1 MKRSDLM
8 IVAGLGL
15 VGLVAAFWFVVLAPK
30 REEANELGTQV
41 EELQTAVSDA
51 EQLAAAAAAAEKDY
65 GRNYHRLVVLGKA
78 VPEDADT
85 SSFLIELQGIADR
98 SGVSFDSVALA
109 EDAAANTA
117 AVATPPPLTSPSDP
131 SGEAPAEGESPPPAG
146 DGETPPSA
154 ETPAT
159 GADAATP
166 AAAVPA
172 TEAQAA
178 ALPIGAVV
186 GPASL
191 PVMPYDLSFSGGF
204 FEIADFLELID
215 GLVRLDRKGVGVNG
229 RLLTVDGFSLE
240 PLDSEPSRGGADRDP
255 SLGVSLSVTT
265 YLTPAE
271 EGLVAGATPSAPPAP
286 STTPASTT
294 PAPTP

>member
-1 MKRSDLM
+1 MKRSDLTV
-8 IVAGLGL
+8 VAVLGL
-15 VGLVAAFWFVVLAPK
+15 VGLVAAFWFAVLGPK
-30 REEANELGTQV
+30 REEATELGTQV
-41 EELQTAVSDA
+41 EELETAVADA
-51 EQLAAAAAAAEKDY
+51 EQLAAAAEAAEKDY

-85 SSFLIELQGIADR
+85 SSFLVELQGIADR
-98 SGVSFDSVALA
+98 SGISFDSVALA
-109 EDAAANTA
+109 EGDAAAAA
-117 AVATPPPLTSPSDP
+117 AVSAPPPLTPPSDP

-146 DGETPPSA
+146 DGEA
-154 ETPAT
+154 PAP
-159 GADAATP
+159 AATP
-166 AAAVPA
+166 ALA

-204 FEIADFLELID
+204 FEIADFLELVD
-215 GLVRLDRKGVGVNG
+215 ELVRPDRKGVGVNG

-240 PLDSEPSRGGADRDP
+240 PLDSEPGRGGPDP
-255 SLGVSLSVTT
+255 DPALGVSLSVTT
-265 YLTPAE
+265 YLTPDE